1 MRQLDCAGCVG
12 QVAAGLG
19 QSLFLVES
27 ESEVVKKLDEF
38 HPEVEVEP
46 SKEAE
51 DIVND
56 ATGKG
61 AEEHTVYCQVY
72 DAQLC
77 STMDLAA
84 KCHYL
89 CVGPEHS

>member
-1 MRQLDCAGCVG
+1 MQAPFAELHTARCSSLTALGVG

-46 SKEAE
+46 SKDAE
-51 DIVND
+51 DILDD
-56 ATGKG
+56 ASGKG
-61 AEEHTVYCQVY
+61 IEEHIC
-72 DAQLC
+72 L
-77 STMDLAA
+77 LPG
-84 KCHYL
+84 L
-89 CVGPEHS
+89 